1 MSSAKLKRAS
11 KNAKKQEQ
19 VLEAIY
25 FGNGVVHSVATAI
38 AKKLPCRRTR
48 TVSINW
54 LEWIHWDEIQD
65 GHFEILN
72 ALKYDI

>member
-1 MSSAKLKRAS
+1 M
-11 KNAKKQEQ
+11 
-19 VLEAIY
+19 LEAIY

-48 TVSINW
+48 IVSINW

-72 ALKYDI
+72 ALKYETTSKAT